1 MSDNSTA
8 STLFMRFPTIITH
21 ANIMNDLQSIMK
33 MSLIQHYESLIIG
46 RPQGIASTVK
56 SNFTDGVPKNYEL
69 CIMNYELIQ
78 TRTSVRLY
86 ERAFSP
92 DVWIFPTIMHYAL
105 RIMNSFKGCIQQ
117 TYSPLQPPTELK
129 WIPTF

>member
-1 MSDNSTA
+1 MNH
-8 STLFMRFPTIITH
+8 TLSGNHKGSHLP
-21 ANIMNDLQSIMK
+21 
-33 MSLIQHYESLIIG
+33 
-46 RPQGIASTVK
+46 
-56 SNFTDGVPKNYEL
+56 SNPISRMDFSHNYEL
-69 CIMNYELIQ
+69 RIMNYELIQ

-105 RIMNSFKGCIQQ
+105 RIMNYFTGYTQQ